1 MELNEHWCGMYIR
14 GFTKNKTGCTV
25 SWSLKTGDEGQRD
38 RVWLTVN
45 CNSQSGETSET
56 SSVVFCGVK
65 CEAEMEISDYT
76 AEDIATIVWQM
87 DKDVG
92 GSWRFDE

>member
-1 MELNEHWCGMYIR
+1 MNIGAV
-14 GFTKNKTGCTV
+14 CTF
-25 SWSLKTGDEGQRD
+25 GDSQRTRRAVQFHGLQRRDEEQRD

-45 CNSQSGETSET
+45 CNSQSGETRET

-76 AEDIATIVWQM
+76 AEDIAKIVWQM
-87 DKDVG
+87 DNDVG

>member
-1 MELNEHWCGMYIR
+1 M
-14 GFTKNKTGCTV
+14 
-25 SWSLKTGDEGQRD
+25 
-38 RVWLTVN
+38 N

-76 AEDIATIVWQM
+76 AEDIPTIVWQM